1 VLLEDALLMCVAS
14 VYVVG
19 ITGPYEDTVRT
30 LLLIEELIA
39 VASVYVVA
47 EVELGVA
54 VGVTTVSHHEGE
66 LL

>member
-1 VLLEDALLMCVAS
+1 M
-14 VYVVG
+14 
-19 ITGPYEDTVRT
+19 
-30 LLLIEELIA
+30 LLLIEGLIE

-47 EVELGVA
+47 EVELELEPELGVGVG

>member
-1 VLLEDALLMCVAS
+1 MLV
-14 VYVVG
+14 
-19 ITGPYEDTVRT
+19 
-30 LLLIEELIA
+30 LIEELID

-47 EVELGVA
+47 EVELELELGVGVA

>member
-1 VLLEDALLMCVAS
+1 MGV
-14 VYVVG
+14 
-19 ITGPYEDTVRT
+19 

-47 EVELGVA
+47 EIKLELGAGVE
-54 VGVTTVSHHEGE
+54 VGVTTVSHHEFE